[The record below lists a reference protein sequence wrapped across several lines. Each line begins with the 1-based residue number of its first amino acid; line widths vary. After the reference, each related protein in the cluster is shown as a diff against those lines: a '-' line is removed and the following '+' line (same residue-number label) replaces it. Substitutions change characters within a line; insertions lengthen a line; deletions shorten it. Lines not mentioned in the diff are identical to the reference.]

1 VIRALGLALAAA
13 AFAALAQEQEI
24 QRALIQRDQQSAEFA
39 ARVRGPAAAKAGGA
53 DTTRLEQLHSEQ
65 LRDAGRALDPD
76 PRVARELKGY
86 ERQRMADER
95 VLVLPPPV
103 VRTPPAAEN
112 EPSLE
117 SRPLTLPRRE
127 RTPVDPIPPQGFGH

>member
-1 VIRALGLALAAA
+1 MKRILGLALGVA
-13 AFAALAQEQEI
+13 AFAATAQDQEI

-39 ARVRGPAAAKAGGA
+39 ARVRGA

-65 LRDAGRALDPD
+65 LRDAGRPLDPD
-76 PRVARELKGY
+76 PRIARELRPY

-103 VRTPPAAEN
+103 VRTPPAAET
-112 EPSLE
+112 EPRPITPP
-117 SRPLTLPRRE
+117 SRPRTL
-127 RTPVDPIPPQGFGH
+127 VDPIPQQSPY

>member
-1 VIRALGLALAAA
+1 MIRALGLALAAA

-24 QRALIQRDQQSAEFA
+24 QRALIQRDQQTAEFA
-39 ARVRGPAAAKAGGA
+39 ARVRGA

-103 VRTPPAAEN
+103 VRTPPAAEA
-112 EPSLE
+112 EPK
-117 SRPLTLPRRE
+117 PLTLPRRE
-127 RTPVDPIPPQGFGH
+127 RTLVDPIPPQGLGH

>member
-1 VIRALGLALAAA
+1 MKRVVGLALAGAA
-13 AFAALAQEQEI
+13 CAALAQDADI

-39 ARVRGPAAAKAGGA
+39 ARVRGA
-53 DTTRLEQLHSEQ
+53 DTTRLEQLHAEQ

-76 PRVARELKGY
+76 PRVARELRPY

-103 VRTPPAAEN
+103 VRTPPAAETG
-112 EPSLE
+112 PG
-117 SRPLTLPRRE
+117 PLTLPRRE
-127 RTPVDPIPPQGFGH
+127 RALVDPIPPQGLGY

>member
-1 VIRALGLALAAA
+1 VKRVLALALAGA
-13 AFAALAQEQEI
+13 AFAALAQEQDI

-39 ARVRGPAAAKAGGA
+39 ARVRGA

-65 LRDAGRALDPD
+65 LRDAGRPLDPD
-76 PRVARELKGY
+76 PHVARQLRPY

-103 VRTPPAAEN
+103 VRAEPAPEN
-112 EPSLE
+112 EP
-117 SRPLTLPRRE
+117 RPIKAPTPPRTL
-127 RTPVDPIPPQGFGH
+127 VDPIPPQTPY

>member
-1 VIRALGLALAAA
+1 MRTITRVTRVLGLALTAA
-13 AFAALAQEQEI
+13 AFSAFAQEQEI

-39 ARVRGPAAAKAGGA
+39 ARVRGA

-65 LRDAGRALDPD
+65 LRDAGRPLDPD
-76 PRVARELKGY
+76 PRVARELRPY

-103 VRTPPAAEN
+103 LRTPPAPEN
-112 EPSLE
+112 EPRPITP
-117 SRPLTLPRRE
+117 SRPRTL
-127 RTPVDPIPPQGFGH
+127 VDPIPAQTPY

>member
-1 VIRALGLALAAA
+1 VKRVLGLALAAA
-13 AFAALAQEQEI
+13 AFAALAQEQDI

-39 ARVRGPAAAKAGGA
+39 ARVRGA

-76 PRVARELKGY
+76 PRVARELQGY

-95 VLVLPPPV
+95 LLVLPPPV
-103 VRTPPAAEN
+103 VRTAPAEN

-127 RTPVDPIPPQGFGH
+127 RTPVDPIPPQGFGY

>member
-1 VIRALGLALAAA
+1 MKSVLALALAGA
-13 AFAALAQEQEI
+13 AFTVLAQEQEI

-39 ARVRGPAAAKAGGA
+39 ARVRGA

-65 LRDAGRALDPD
+65 LRDAGRPLNPD
-76 PRVARELKGY
+76 PSVARQLRPY

-103 VRTPPAAEN
+103 VRVQPAPEN
-112 EPSLE
+112 EP
-117 SRPLTLPRRE
+117 RPLKPPAEPRTL
-127 RTPVDPIPPQGFGH
+127 VDPIPPLSPY

>member
-1 VIRALGLALAAA
+1 MKRLLALALTGA
-13 AFAALAQEQEI
+13 AFTAVAQEQDI

-39 ARVRGPAAAKAGGA
+39 ARVRGA

-65 LRDAGRALDPD
+65 LRDAGRPLDPD
-76 PRVARELKGY
+76 PHVARQLRPY

-103 VRTPPAAEN
+103 VRVQPAPEN
-112 EPSLE
+112 EP
-117 SRPLTLPRRE
+117 RPITPPSQPRTL
-127 RTPVDPIPPQGFGH
+127 VDPIPTQSPY

>member
-1 VIRALGLALAAA
+1 MASIGLVRRLFGLALMAA
-13 AFAALAQEQEI
+13 AFGALAQEQEI

-39 ARVRGPAAAKAGGA
+39 AKVRGA

-65 LRDAGRALDPD
+65 LRDAGRPLHPD
-76 PRVARELKGY
+76 PRVARELRPY

-103 VRTPPAAEN
+103 VRTAPAREN
-112 EPSLE
+112 EPRPITPP
-117 SRPLTLPRRE
+117 SRPRTL
-127 RTPVDPIPPQGFGH
+127 VDPIPQQTPY